1 MYKISQFSKLSGL
14 TAKTLRYYDDE
25 GILQPSCRN
34 TANQYRYYNDEDLK
48 KALLIRHL
56 RSLDFSIAE
65 IKDVIKTVETE
76 DDLTYILQ
84 EKIRFIEKNISK
96 EKELIQ
102 KISLSTSSFGI
113 GHKNNNYKIDHLTV
127 PAISVAS
134 VRFTGKYS
142 DLDTYV
148 PLLYKA
154 VKNNG
159 DGKHFN
165 LYYDGECVETA
176 DIELCIPVK
185 KHITDKLVTCRT
197 LPGIAAVHTTHYGSY
212 DTLFLAYKALFEY
225 VNTHQLKILTPSREI
240 YTKCP
245 GFIFRG
251 NPANYVTE
259 ILLPYE
265 TDEKESL

>member
-1 MYKISQFSKLSGL
+1 MYKISQFSKISGL
-14 TAKTLRYYDDE
+14 TVKTLRYYDEE
-25 GILQPSCRN
+25 GILQPSYRN
-34 TANQYRYYNDEDLK
+34 EENQYRYYNDDDLK

-65 IKDVIKTVETE
+65 IKEVVGTVETE
-76 DDLTYILQ
+76 DDLACILK
-84 EKIRFIEKNISK
+84 EKIKFIEKNISK

-102 KISLSTSSFGI
+102 KINLSTSSLDI
-113 GHKNNNYKIDHLTV
+113 EHKNNKYEIDHIKV
-127 PAISVAS
+127 PEMYVAS
-134 VRFTGKYS
+134 IRFTGRYS

-154 VKNNG
+154 VKNNSN
-159 DGKHFN
+159 GKHFN
-165 LYYDGECVETA
+165 LYFDGECVETA

-185 KHITDKLVTCRT
+185 KQITDKGLECRI
-197 LPGIAAVHTTHYGSY
+197 LPGINAIHTTHYGGY

-225 VNTHQLKILTPSREI
+225 VNTHQLKILTPSREV

-245 GFIFRG
+245 GLIFRG

-265 TDEKESL
+265 R